1 MSKHLTQFEFE
12 RMEAES
18 ALKRKMW
25 TPEKFISVIED
36 YAEEHD
42 YSILDAVLEY
52 CKENDLDVEFV
63 GKELLSPRLESKLQD
78 DAESKRLIKQ
88 TNRLQFV

>member
-1 MSKHLTQFEFE
+1 MSRHLDQFEYE
-12 RMEAES
+12 RIEAET

-25 TPEKFISVIED
+25 TPEKFVTVIED
-36 YAEEHD
+36 YAEKHD
-42 YSILDAVLEY
+42 YSILEAVLEY

-78 DAESKRLIKQ
+78 DAESKRLIEK

>member
-63 GKELLSPRLESKLQD
+63 GKDLLSPRLQSKLQD
-78 DAESKRLIKQ
+78 DAESKRLITK

>member
-1 MSKHLTQFEFE
+1 MSKYLTQFEYE
-12 RMEAES
+12 RIEAET

-25 TPEKFISVIED
+25 TPEKCINVIED
-36 YAEEHD
+36 YAEKHD
-42 YSILDAVLEY
+42 YSILESVLEY

-78 DAESKRLIKQ
+78 DAESKRLIKK

>member
-1 MSKHLTQFEFE
+1 MSRYLDQFEYE

-63 GKELLSPRLESKLQD
+63 GKDLLSPRLQSKLQD
-78 DAESKRLIKQ
+78 DAESKRLITK